1 MLYLF
6 IFVAVVAIWQLL
18 MRFQRSRQ
26 LELLSDRST
35 RELRELKQQLTNRH
49 LIVSHLV
56 DLLPESFDLRFERQK
71 LREVGQE
78 AKSSLSD
85 IDPQN
90 PCATK
95 ISEFALLEHG
105 FISVARDLVD
115 SIASDSS
122 VSQIHLVASC
132 LEGLQKANAQI
143 NACKS
148 IYNMSAIAYQGIRR
162 SSVLKDFGTNERFV
176 IVDLGDWMIDLPI
189 PS

>member
-1 MLYLF
+1 M
-6 IFVAVVAIWQLL
+6 
-18 MRFQRSRQ
+18 
-26 LELLSDRST
+26 
-35 RELRELKQQLTNRH
+35 
-49 LIVSHLV
+49 
-56 DLLPESFDLRFERQK
+56 
-71 LREVGQE
+71 
-78 AKSSLSD
+78 
-85 IDPQN
+85 
-90 PCATK
+90 
-95 ISEFALLEHG
+95 LEHG